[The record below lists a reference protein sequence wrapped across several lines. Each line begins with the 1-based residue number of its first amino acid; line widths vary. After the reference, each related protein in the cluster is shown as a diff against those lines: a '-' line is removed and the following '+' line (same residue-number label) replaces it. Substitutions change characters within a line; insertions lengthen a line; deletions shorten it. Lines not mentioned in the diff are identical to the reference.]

1 MDRATNA
8 SPSCRTSQVSKVS
21 EPNFA
26 LRSVIVL
33 QTRPRRRMP
42 LVMPTTVHIRRSY
55 AECRYGQ
62 LHLTTAY
69 PSGGGF
75 DEKVPLVCLHPAGN
89 SSQYFA
95 ALLPELGRD
104 RSIYA
109 FDLPGYGCSDAP
121 GGDWSAADLGAAIGE
136 FVDSLRLRSVD
147 VLGAQLGALTAI
159 EMAAARP
166 QQIRRLVLA
175 SVPHFSPQE
184 AKAPEWNNL
193 PALPAAD
200 GSHLLK
206 DWQQLQRSRGVSA
219 TPEQLTEEL
228 ADVLRSRRRSAQ
240 AMHVMLEYP
249 TAKRLAALRQSG
261 LILRAHDEFYEHGL
275 RAKSSLAQSLL
286 EDLPESGS
294 NLFGN
299 QPQRVLQL
307 VRQYLDR

>member
-1 MDRATNA
+1 MLQA
-8 SPSCRTSQVSKVS
+8 
-21 EPNFA
+21 
-26 LRSVIVL
+26 RS
-33 QTRPRRRMP
+33 RRRMP

-75 DEKVPLVCLHPAGN
+75 DEKVPLICLHPAG
-89 SSQYFA
+89 SSSHYFS

-109 FDLPGYGCSDAP
+109 FDLPGYGSSDAP
-121 GGDWSAADLGAAIGE
+121 ASDWSAADLAAAIGE

-147 VLGAQLGALTAI
+147 VAGVQLGALCAT

-166 QQIRRLVLA
+166 QQVRRLVLA
-175 SVPHFSPQE
+175 SVPHFTAHE
-184 AKAPEWNNL
+184 AKSPEWTHQT
-193 PALPAAD
+193 ALPTAD

-206 DWQQLQRSRGVSA
+206 DWQQLQRSRGPLA

-228 ADVLRSRRRSAQ
+228 ADVLRSRRRSTQ
-240 AMHVMLEYP
+240 AMQTMLDYP
-249 TAKRLAALRQSG
+249 TAKRLAGLRQSG
-261 LILRAHDEFYEHGL
+261 LILRTRDEFYEHTL
-275 RAKSSLAQSLL
+275 RAKSSLAQSLI
-286 EDLPESGS
+286 EELPDSGS

-307 VRQYLDR
+307 IRQFLDR

>member
-1 MDRATNA
+1 MLPT
-8 SPSCRTSQVSKVS
+8 
-21 EPNFA
+21 
-26 LRSVIVL
+26 RS
-33 QTRPRRRMP
+33 RRRMP

-62 LHLTTAY
+62 LHLATAY

-75 DEKVPLVCLHPAGN
+75 DEKVPLVCLHPAG
-89 SSQYFA
+89 SSANYFA

-121 GGDWSAADLGAAIGE
+121 TAEWSVVDMGAAIGE

-147 VLGAQLGALTAI
+147 VIGVQLGALSAI

-175 SVPHFSPQE
+175 SVPHFTPQE
-184 AKAPEWNNL
+184 AKSPEWTSL
-193 PALPAAD
+193 PALPTAD

-206 DWQQLQRSRGVSA
+206 DWQQLQRSRGAMA
-219 TPEQLTEEL
+219 TPEQLTEDL

-240 AMHVMLEYP
+240 AMHTMLEYP
-249 TAKRLAALRQSG
+249 TAKRLATLRQSG
-261 LILRAHDEFYEHGL
+261 LVLRARDEFYEHSL
-275 RAKSSLAQSLL
+275 RAKNSLAQSFI
-286 EDLPESGS
+286 EELPESGS

-307 VRQYLDR
+307 IRQFLDR

>member
-1 MDRATNA
+1 MLPT
-8 SPSCRTSQVSKVS
+8 
-21 EPNFA
+21 
-26 LRSVIVL
+26 RS
-33 QTRPRRRMP
+33 RRRMP

-62 LHLTTAY
+62 LHLATAY

-75 DEKVPLVCLHPAGN
+75 DEKVPLVCLHPAG
-89 SSQYFA
+89 SSSHYFS

-121 GGDWSAADLGAAIGE
+121 TAEWSVVDLGAAIGE

-147 VLGAQLGALTAI
+147 VMGVQLGGLSAI

-175 SVPHFSPQE
+175 SVPHFTPQE
-184 AKAPEWNNL
+184 AKSPEWTSL
-193 PALPAAD
+193 PALPVAD

-206 DWQQLQRSRGVSA
+206 DWQQLQRSRGAMA
-219 TPEQLTEEL
+219 TPEQLTEDL

-240 AMHVMLEYP
+240 AMHTMLEYP
-249 TAKRLAALRQSG
+249 TAKRLATLRQSG
-261 LILRAHDEFYEHGL
+261 LVLRARDEFYEHSL
-275 RAKSSLAQSLL
+275 RAKNSLAQSFI
-286 EDLPESGS
+286 EELPESGS

-307 VRQYLDR
+307 IRQFLDR